1 MLILSYYSN
10 TYSTCDFAC
19 WSHKTHVALSMWK
32 CRAIFLPCVKLILRK
47 TSRWNFMSERKK
59 SLTLLDT
66 WYVHHGVRS
75 DARISFVSGS
85 FFTVL
90 FSFCS
95 ILSWHGRRLQF
106 RWGGCFS
113 QVCARCWKTTTTPR
127 VTVVVEKN
135 KDASSIT
142 FVQYIY

>member
-1 MLILSYYSN
+1 
-10 TYSTCDFAC
+10 
-19 WSHKTHVALSMWK
+19 
-32 CRAIFLPCVKLILRK
+32 
-47 TSRWNFMSERKK
+47 MSERKK

-95 ILSWHGRRLQF
+95 ILSWHGRRYWRFLSVPVQGKGLQF